1 MKILGS
7 GTLAWFDCFTDD
19 MLIVS
24 MVENQQNNKDGGTH
38 YLMGK
43 IKSVLESLK

>member
-19 MLIVS
+19 VLIIS
-24 MVENQQNNKDGGTH
+24 MVENEQNNRDGGTH
-38 YLMGK
+38 YLMEK
-43 IKSVLESLK
+43 IKNVLESL